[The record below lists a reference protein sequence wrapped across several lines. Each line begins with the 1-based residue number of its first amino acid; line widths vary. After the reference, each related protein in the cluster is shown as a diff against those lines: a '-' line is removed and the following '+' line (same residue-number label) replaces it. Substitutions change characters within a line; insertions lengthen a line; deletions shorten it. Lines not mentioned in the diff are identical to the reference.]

1 MNRVDWIHIWTMW
14 LVTIKILGYVTFS
27 WYWCFVPVGI
37 VLTLAI
43 LSKLFLKLIEIGQK
57 AAQDKIAKE

>member
-1 MNRVDWIHIWTMW
+1 MNRIDWIHIWTMW
-14 LVTIKILGYVTFS
+14 LITMKLFALVSFS